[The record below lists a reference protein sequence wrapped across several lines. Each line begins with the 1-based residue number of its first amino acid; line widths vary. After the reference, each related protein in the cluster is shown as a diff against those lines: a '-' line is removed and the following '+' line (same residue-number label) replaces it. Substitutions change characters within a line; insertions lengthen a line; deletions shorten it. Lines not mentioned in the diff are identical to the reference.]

1 MNVINLLISLTDE
14 YFYKLSKIKKQN
26 IEIINNVRLKTI
38 GIINNFVK
46 YNLNTN
52 STFNDIQTKFTN
64 V

>member
-1 MNVINLLISLTDE
+1 MIVINLLISLTDE
-14 YFYKLSKIKKQN
+14 YFYNLTKIKNQN
-26 IEIINNVRLKTI
+26 IEIINNARLKTI